1 MGCVSYDPD
10 HETYFGRLGRKQR
23 HPEFRSRRSAMRY
36 AVRGVAM
43 LGMVVLSYRV
53 SKTAAALLVPY
64 ILWVTIAPALNYFV
78 WVLNA

>member
-1 MGCVSYDPD
+1 
-10 HETYFGRLGRKQR
+10 
-23 HPEFRSRRSAMRY
+23 MRY